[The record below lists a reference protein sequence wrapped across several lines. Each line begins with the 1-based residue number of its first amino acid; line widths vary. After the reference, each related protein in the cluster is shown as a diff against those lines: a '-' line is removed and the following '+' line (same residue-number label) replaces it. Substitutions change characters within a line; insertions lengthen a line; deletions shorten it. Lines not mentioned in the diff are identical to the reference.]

1 MFPYAHQQ
9 VNVHVL
15 KDPFARLLESSVE
28 MDFMVFINHGDIF
41 RCCVEFLSF
50 IFFILFEESKRTNH
64 SSIHLL
70 DWLHW
75 IFAIT

>member
-28 MDFMVFINHGDIF
+28 MDLMVFINHGDIF
-41 RCCVEFLSF
+41 KCCVEFLSF
-50 IFFILFEESKRTNH
+50 IFFILPGESKRRNQP
-64 SSIHLL
+64 SSHLL

-75 IFAIT
+75 IFIIT